1 MSMKIRKLLKSRRLN
16 TTVRGGL
23 AASLVLLLTCSSF
36 ADTGNPDLQS
46 GIDLTA
52 IDRTVRPQDDFF
64 LHVNGEWLK
73 RTEIPSD
80 KSRLSMFSELADQAD
95 LQLQAIIQEAAKSQ
109 AAKGSNQQKLGDLYN
124 SFMDEETIEKL
135 GYQPLVSEL
144 EQIKAVENHRQV
156 SAQFGRLFKL
166 GVTAPF
172 GFYVYPDAKNPSVY
186 GMWLYQSGLTLPDRD
201 YYLKD
206 EEKFVAHRGA
216 LKEYVGALLQKVGHD
231 NPQRASENVLKIET
245 AIAQKQISR
254 VESRDA
260 EKNYNKKSASE
271 VQKLLR
277 GFDWKSYSEASDVQG
292 ADSIIVRN
300 LPYFQSFGE
309 FFSSTDVEA
318 WKDYLAFR
326 LVDSRASL
334 LSAEFVDLHFG
345 FHSTTLQGVPQ
356 NQPRWKR
363 AVSLTSNSLGEV
375 LGQEY
380 VKRHFSPE
388 AKKRMEQL
396 VENLIK
402 AYGQSI
408 QELEWMSEET
418 KQKALEK
425 LAAFK
430 PKIGYPDKWR
440 DYSALTIHPDQLVKN
455 SMNSA
460 AFEHNYETA
469 RIGKP
474 VDPVDWGMTPQTV
487 NAYYSPTRNEIVF
500 PAGILQP
507 PFFNLK
513 ADDAVNYGAIGG
525 VIGHEIGHGFDDQ
538 GSKYD
543 GGGNLKSWWTEA
555 DRRAFDQLGDRLS
568 AQYDQFSPI
577 EGMNVNGK
585 LTLGENIG
593 DLAGVAVGYKAYQ
606 MSLEGKPAPVIDG
619 LTGPQRFFM
628 GWAQVWRGKIR
639 EDALRARLLTD
650 PHSPA
655 EYRVVGPLRNVDAFY
670 DAFDVGSSDKM
681 FLPTPERVK
690 IW

>member
-1 MSMKIRKLLKSRRLN
+1 MKIRRL
-16 TTVRGGL
+16 L
-23 AASLVLLLTCSSF
+23 AASLVALLSCGAL
-36 ADTGNPDLQS
+36 ADTGQPGLQS

-52 IDRTVRPQDDFF
+52 VDRQVRPQDDFYMY
-64 LHVNGEWLK
+64 VNGTWMK
-73 RTEIPSD
+73 KTEMPAD

-95 LQLQAIIQEAAKSQ
+95 LQLQAIIQEAAKAEASS
-109 AAKGSNQQKLGDLYN
+109 GSNQQKLGDLYN
-124 SFMDEETIEKL
+124 SFMDEATIEKL
-135 GYQPLVSEL
+135 GFQPLAPEL
-144 EQIKAVENHRQV
+144 KAIQGLKDHRQV
-156 SAQFGRLFKL
+156 ATRSGHLFKH
-166 GVTAPF
+166 GVGGPL
-172 GFYVYPDAKNPSVY
+172 GFYVYPDAKNPGLY

-206 EEKFVAHRGA
+206 DEKFVTYRNA
-216 LKEYVGALLQKVGHD
+216 LKEYAAALLSKVGYD
-231 NPQRASENVLKIET
+231 NPERAAENILKVET
-245 AIAQKQISR
+245 AIAKNQVSR

-260 EKNYNKKSASE
+260 EKNYNKKSAAE
-271 VQKLLR
+271 LQKLLS
-277 GFDWKSYSEASDVQG
+277 GFDWTAYAQAGDVG
-292 ADSIIVRN
+292 EVDTVIVRN
-300 LPYFQSFGE
+300 LPYFQAFGE
-309 FFSSTDVEA
+309 LFSSTDVQT
-318 WKDYLAFR
+318 WKDYLAFH
-326 LVDSRASL
+326 LVDSHANV
-334 LSAEFVDLHFG
+334 LSKEFVDLHFG
-345 FHSTTLQGVPQ
+345 FHSTTLQGIPQ

-363 AVSLTSNSLGEV
+363 AVSLTSSSLGEV

-380 VKRHFSPE
+380 VKRHFSPQ
-388 AKKRMEQL
+388 AKARMEQL
-396 VENLIK
+396 VQNIIK

-408 QELEWMSEET
+408 RELEWMSEDT

-440 DYSALTIHPDQLVKN
+440 DYSGLTIHPDKLVVN
-455 SMNSA
+455 VMNSA
-460 AFEHNYETA
+460 AFEHHYETSK
-469 RIGKP
+469 IGKP

-500 PAGILQP
+500 PAAILQP

-543 GGGNLKSWWTEA
+543 GGGNLKSWWTDS
-555 DRRAFDQLGDRLS
+555 DRKAFDALGDRLA

-577 EGMNVNGK
+577 EGMHVNGR

-593 DLAGVAVGYKAYQ
+593 DLAGVTIGYKAYQ
-606 MSLEGKPAPVIDG
+606 MSLDGKEPPVLDG

-639 EDALRARLLTD
+639 EDALRARLLSD

-655 EYRVVGPLRNVDAFY
+655 EYRVLGPLRNVDAFY
-670 DAFDVGSSDKM
+670 RAFEVKSGDSMYLPPNERIKM
-681 FLPTPERVK
+681 
-690 IW
+690 W

>member
-1 MSMKIRKLLKSRRLN
+1 MKIRKLL
-16 TTVRGGL
+16 
-23 AASLVLLLTCSSF
+23 AASLVALLTCGAL
-36 ADTGNPDLQS
+36 ADTGAPALKS

-52 IDRTVRPQDDFF
+52 VDHQVRPQDDFF
-64 LHVNGEWLK
+64 MHVNGSWMK
-73 RTEIPSD
+73 KTEMPAD

-95 LQLQAIIQEAAKSQ
+95 LQLQAIIQEAAK
-109 AAKGSNQQKLGDLYN
+109 AKASSGSNQQKLGDLYN
-124 SFMDEETIEKL
+124 SFMDEATIEKL
-135 GYQPLVSEL
+135 GFAPLAPEL
-144 EQIKAVENHRQV
+144 KAIQELKDHRQV
-156 SAQFGRLFKL
+156 ASRAGYLFKH
-166 GVTAPF
+166 GVGGPL
-172 GFYVYPDAKNPSVY
+172 GFYVYPDAKNPGVY
-186 GMWLYQSGLTLPDRD
+186 AMWLYQSGLTLPDRD

-206 EEKFVAHRGA
+206 DEKFLGYRNAM
-216 LKEYVGALLQKVGHD
+216 KEYVSALLTLAGHD
-231 NPQRASENVLKIET
+231 NPQRVAENVLALET
-245 AIAQKQISR
+245 AVAKNQISR

-260 EKNYNKKSASE
+260 EKNYNKKSTAE
-271 VQKLLR
+271 LKKLLT
-277 GFDWKSYSEASDVQG
+277 GFDWDAFATAGEVGEVKSV
-292 ADSIIVRN
+292 IVRN
-300 LPYFQSFGE
+300 LPYFQSLGKL
-309 FFSSTDVEA
+309 FSSTDLQT
-318 WKDYLAFR
+318 WKDYLAFQ
-326 LVDSRASL
+326 LVDSHATVL
-334 LSAEFVDLHFG
+334 PQEFVDLHFE
-345 FHSTTLQGVPQ
+345 FHSTTLQGIPQ

-363 AVSLTSNSLGEV
+363 AVSLTSSALGEV

-388 AKKRMEQL
+388 AKARMEHL
-396 VENLIK
+396 VQNLIK
-402 AYGQSI
+402 AYGESI
-408 QELEWMSEET
+408 RELDWMSEDT
-418 KQKALEK
+418 KEKALEK

-440 DYSALTIHPDQLVKN
+440 DYSGLTIYPDRLLTNV
-455 SMNSA
+455 MNSA
-460 AFEHNYETA
+460 AFEHHYKTSK
-469 RIGKP
+469 IGKP

-507 PFFNLK
+507 PFFNLE

-555 DRRAFDQLGDRLS
+555 DRKAFDALGDRLA
-568 AQYDQFSPI
+568 AQYDKFSPL
-577 EGMNVNGK
+577 EGMNVNGR

-593 DLAGVAVGYKAYQ
+593 DLAGVAVGYKAYK
-606 MSLEGKPAPVIDG
+606 MSLEGREAPVIDG
-619 LTGPQRFFM
+619 LTGAQRFFM

-670 DAFDVGSSDKM
+670 QAFDVESGDKM
-681 FLPTPERVK
+681 YLPPSERVK